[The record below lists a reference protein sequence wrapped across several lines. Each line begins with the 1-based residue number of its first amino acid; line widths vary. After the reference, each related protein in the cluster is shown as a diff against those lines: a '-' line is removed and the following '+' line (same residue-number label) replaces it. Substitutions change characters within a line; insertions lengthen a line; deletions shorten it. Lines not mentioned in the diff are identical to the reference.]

1 MRTALFIY
9 PYLNNK
15 FVVSNLLLALGTKSF
30 HHKIDFIYL
39 VAFRTGKHRD
49 INILDT
55 KRLVA

>member
-1 MRTALFIY
+1 MFT
-9 PYLNNK
+9 
-15 FVVSNLLLALGTKSF
+15 LGTKSF